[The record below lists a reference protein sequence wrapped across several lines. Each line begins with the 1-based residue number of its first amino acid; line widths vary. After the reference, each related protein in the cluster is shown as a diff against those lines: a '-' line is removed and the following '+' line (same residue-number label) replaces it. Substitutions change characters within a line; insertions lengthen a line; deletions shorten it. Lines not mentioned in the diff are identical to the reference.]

1 MYKVFSAALTA
12 SVLWL
17 AAGYRPAIAQNCTE
31 NCRSDQ
37 IQFPVG
43 EPIKVQVI
51 NRSPALVEI
60 EQVVRVSPYRLRP
73 TQSVDFDFKDGTLNN
88 VSVVFWNSNDQ
99 PLRTSLSRPE
109 RNTLRIEI
117 FPFPF
122 EPSDRSVY
130 VLNDGRVMIY

>member
-1 MYKVFSAALTA
+1 MYKVFSAALMTSALLLTA
-12 SVLWL
+12 
-17 AAGYRPAIAQNCTE
+17 GNHRAIAQNCTE

-60 EQVVRVSPYRLRP
+60 EQVVRISPYRLRP
-73 TQSVDFDFKDGTLNN
+73 TQSVDFDFRDGTLNN
-88 VSVVFWNSNDQ
+88 VSLVFWNSVDQ
-99 PLRTSLSRPE
+99 PLRTLLSRPD
-109 RNTLRIEI
+109 RNTLRIEV
-117 FPFPF
+117 FPFPY

-130 VLNDGRVMIY
+130 VLNDGRVVIY